1 MCGRARC
8 TLRVDAVASA
18 CGFQAP
24 LRSIN
29 SDRYHPSYN
38 VAPGA
43 HMPVVH
49 YDSKDKASK
58 EPVVHCMRWGL
69 VPSFTKKSEKPD
81 YYRMFNARSESVH
94 VKSSFCR
101 LLQKN
106 RCLVAVEGFY
116 EWKKDGKK
124 KQPFY
129 VHFKDKQPL
138 VFAALYDSWEDAE
151 GEVLYTFTI
160 LTTRVS
166 KQLEWLHDRMPVVLG
181 SQDLIHAWLNDDLSE
196 SALHKLTQPY
206 EGSDMVWYPVTP
218 AMGRPAFN
226 GPECVEEIKPKA
238 AIDGALAQLFGKQKA
253 RDVETL
259 AIGSSLKDEEILN
272 EEEQKALLAGV
283 EPDHDRSKVSQGEEV
298 SELDLPQPQKTEVKN
313 ESYQHNQEG
322 GGLGSSQDNSKQIS
336 TPQGPSEQEGSDG
349 VPGVAQNEGLLPI
362 DEKVGRSS
370 ALELP
375 QVNPDILTRPT
386 KPMSRK
392 VAVEVKD
399 AKKRRTIGTSKGSTT
414 NNNAPTG
421 GAKEKQ
427 SNLFSFFA
435 KQ

>member
-1 MCGRARC
+1 M
-8 TLRVDAVASA
+8 
-18 CGFQAP
+18 Q
-24 LRSIN
+24 
-29 SDRYHPSYN
+29 
-38 VAPGA
+38 
-43 HMPVVH
+43 
-49 YDSKDKASK
+49 
-58 EPVVHCMRWGL
+58 
-69 VPSFTKKSEKPD
+69 
-81 YYRMFNARSESVH
+81 
-94 VKSSFCR
+94 
-101 LLQKN
+101 
-106 RCLVAVEGFY
+106 
-116 EWKKDGKK
+116 
-124 KQPFY
+124 
-129 VHFKDKQPL
+129 
-138 VFAALYDSWEDAE
+138 
-151 GEVLYTFTI
+151 
-160 LTTRVS
+160 
-166 KQLEWLHDRMPVVLG
+166 
-181 SQDLIHAWLNDDLSE
+181 
-196 SALHKLTQPY
+196 
-206 EGSDMVWYPVTP
+206 
-218 AMGRPAFN
+218 
-226 GPECVEEIKPKA
+226 IKPKA

-253 RDVETL
+253 RDVKTL

-283 EPDHDRSKVSQGEEV
+283 EPDRDRSKVSQGEEV
-298 SELDLPQPQKTEVKN
+298 SELDLPPHQKTEVKN

-362 DEKVGRSS
+362 DEKVGHSS

-375 QVNPDILTRPT
+375 QVNPDILTHLT